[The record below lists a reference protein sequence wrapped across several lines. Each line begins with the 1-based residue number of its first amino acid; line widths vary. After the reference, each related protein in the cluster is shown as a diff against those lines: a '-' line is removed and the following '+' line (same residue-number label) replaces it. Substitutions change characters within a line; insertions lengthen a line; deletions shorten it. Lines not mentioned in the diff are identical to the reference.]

1 MIKIKII
8 KKKQEINSIKISGH
22 AQSDEYGKDLVCAG
36 VSAIAVG
43 VCNTIAQKGYLD
55 KKMCFIKMKNG
66 NISIDIVKSD
76 QTLQV
81 ILETLVISLETIKD
95 SYGQYIQIINEEE

>member
-1 MIKIKII
+1 
-8 KKKQEINSIKISGH
+8 
-22 AQSDEYGKDLVCAG
+22 
-36 VSAIAVG
+36 
-43 VCNTIAQKGYLD
+43 
-55 KKMCFIKMKNG
+55 MKNG